1 MHLFILLFIVPLLF
15 FTSCDNKNNEKNT
28 IIKVVEN
35 KTDVVHQLQEKISSV
50 IQSVRPSV
58 VTVLSKA
65 GTGKAPIIFRFS
77 DEVPPIE
84 NESLGSG
91 FVIKVEKDFLYVV
104 TNSHVVEKAKVI
116 TVKFSNGYIQ
126 KAKVVGRDEKS
137 DIALLRIPMSEKLMQ
152 IKPLKIG
159 NPSKLKVGYFVI
171 SGGSP
176 YNIGLTFT
184 LGIVSALDRNLGI
197 SAYERY
203 IQTDAAIN
211 PGDSGGP
218 LLNLDGEVVGMNTA
232 IIQAGQGL
240 GFAIPIDTVMEIVQ
254 QLYKYGRVRRG
265 WLGILVQDVPLKI
278 KKEIGLK
285 YGVQVIKVF
294 RNSPAYKAGIKPG
307 DIILRIKGKEIS
319 SSTDLKYI
327 VSRLKPEETVDVEF
341 IRGKKKVKV
350 KITVKEL
357 VDRK

>member
-1 MHLFILLFIVPLLF
+1 MHRLIALLIVPLLF
-15 FTSCDNKNNEKNT
+15 LASCDNKDKEKNR
-28 IIKVVEN
+28 IIKPEKKEDRSVY
-35 KTDVVHQLQEKISSV
+35 KLQEKISSA
-50 IQSVRPSV
+50 INSVKPSV

-65 GTGKAPIIFRFS
+65 STGKTPIIFRFS

-91 FVIKVEKDFLYVV
+91 FVIRADQDSLYVV

-116 TVKFSNGYIQ
+116 TVKLSNGEME
-126 KAKVVGRDEKS
+126 KAKVVGKDEKS
-137 DIALLRIPMSEKLMQ
+137 DIALLKIPKTEKTAYAR
-152 IKPLKIG
+152 PVKIG
-159 NPSKLKVGYFVI
+159 DPKKLKVGYLVI

-218 LLNLDGEVVGMNTA
+218 LINIDGEVVGMNTA

-240 GFAIPIDTVMEIVQ
+240 GFAIPIDTVIEIAD
-254 QLYKYGRVRRG
+254 QLYAYGRVKRG
-265 WLGILVQDVPLKI
+265 WLGVLVQELSPKV
-278 KKEIGLK
+278 KKKLGIS

-294 RNSPAYKAGIKPG
+294 RNSPAYKSGIKAG
-307 DIILRIKGKEIS
+307 DIILKIKGKEILS
-319 SSTDLKYI
+319 PSDLKYMA
-327 VSRLKPEETVDVEF
+327 SRLKPGEIVEVEF
-341 IRGKKKVKV
+341 IRGKEVKKVQIKV
-350 KITVKEL
+350 GEL